1 MHTGNVIR
9 LVVLTTGLAASAV
22 AGPTMACTD
31 WVSTPGSVFATL
43 DPLRQMATGAYSPG
57 RKEESLAKL
66 AHLRSAVKPDDP
78 VSLLKAGYWTEV
90 MNLIGVSHDTD
101 GPELILRALELRP
114 NDAEYEFMAALAYA
128 DAFGD
133 ADKANFRKHWNRAR
147 ELAKPGTAVAK
158 NLELLG
164 GLLSKRPNK

>member
-1 MHTGNVIR
+1 VHTGNAIR

-43 DPLRQMATGAYSPG
+43 DPLRQMVTGAYSPA

-66 AHLRSAVKPDDP
+66 AQLRSAINPGDP
-78 VSLLKAGYWTEV
+78 VSLLKAGYWVEV

-101 GPELILRALELRP
+101 GPQLILRALELRP

-128 DAFGD
+128 DASGD
-133 ADKANFRKHWNRAR
+133 FDKASFHKHWTRAR

-158 NLELLG
+158 NLELFGALLG
-164 GLLSKRPNK
+164 RSHK